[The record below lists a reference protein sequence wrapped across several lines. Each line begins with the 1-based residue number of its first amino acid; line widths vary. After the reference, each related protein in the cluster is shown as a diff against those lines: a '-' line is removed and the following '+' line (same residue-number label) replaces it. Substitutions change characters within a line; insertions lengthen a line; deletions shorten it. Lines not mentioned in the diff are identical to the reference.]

1 MLRKKREINGA
12 DVVAYKNDV
21 KYVIQAK
28 YYSNPVGNK
37 AVQEVVAA
45 IGMYK
50 ADKGI
55 VITNN
60 TFTPA
65 AIELASANN
74 IELVDGN
81 KIEKLKNEV
90 LNKLKV

>member
-1 MLRKKREINGA
+1 M
-12 DVVAYKNDV
+12 VAYKNDI

-28 YYSNPVGNK
+28 FYSSPVGNK
-37 AVQEVVAA
+37 AVQEVVAS

-65 AIELASANN
+65 AIELAKANN
-74 IELVDGN
+74 IELVDGK
-81 KIEKLKNEV
+81 KIDIYIKQILSKI
-90 LNKLKV
+90 